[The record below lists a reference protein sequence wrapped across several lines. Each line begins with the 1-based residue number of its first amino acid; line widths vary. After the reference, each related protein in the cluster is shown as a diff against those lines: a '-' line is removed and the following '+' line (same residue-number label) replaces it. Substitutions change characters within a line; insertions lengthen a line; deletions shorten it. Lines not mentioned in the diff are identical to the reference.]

1 MGCMALSACFSSVDY
16 ACEDDAQ
23 CRVGQAQGICV
34 DPGFCAY
41 EDGACDSGLRFGP
54 FAGSQADAC
63 VELSGSTGFAETSTQ
78 TTDATGPM
86 QTTTSTTG
94 GATSES
100 SSETGCTEDCGDVG
114 EVLWVAEPD
123 HLGVLRG
130 VAAWNGE
137 LVAVGDARGIEH
149 IGRYSIT
156 DGSLLASAE
165 APEVGIAW
173 DVTAMSP
180 EAIAVVGE
188 RPGTLGTRA
197 IVVAYS
203 PDFEP
208 LWTDPF
214 ESAAEDAL
222 RATTWLGGRLV
233 SAGTR
238 GGQGFVIGHDID
250 GVVEFDPQFLPDG
263 ATEASFLAVAPGPGG
278 VSLGGHFDGSG
289 WLVRFVGT
297 GSTMTPAG
305 ALPLT
310 PAAGVASLGPNV
322 DVVVGGEGYAVV
334 DVDGPTSSNDLVPGG
349 EMAAVAALP
358 SGGWIAAGSD
368 ARGRPWFTVRDAAS
382 DVVEEGVI
390 HETSAHVRD
399 IVVTDGVAYLV
410 GGTDGP
416 WLAAVRL
423 GE

>member
-1 MGCMALSACFSSVDY
+1 MALSACFSSVDY

-23 CRVGQAQGICV
+23 CRVGQAQGVCV

-63 VELSGSTGFAETSTQ
+63 VELEDSTGFAETSTQ
-78 TTDATGPM
+78 TTDATDPT
-86 QTTTSTTG
+86 QSTTSSSG
-94 GATSES
+94 GSTSAS

-123 HLGVLRG
+123 HAAVLRG
-130 VAAWNGE
+130 VTTWNGE
-137 LVAVGDARGIEH
+137 LVAVGDARGVEH
-149 IGRYSIT
+149 IGRYAIA
-156 DGSLLASAE
+156 DGSLIAAAE
-165 APEVGIAW
+165 AQEAGIAW
-173 DVTAMSP
+173 DVAAMSS

-203 PDFEP
+203 TDFQP
-208 LWTDPF
+208 LWSDPF
-214 ESAAEDAL
+214 ESAAEDAM
-222 RATTWLGGRLV
+222 RATTWASGRLV

-238 GGQGFVIGHDID
+238 GGQGFVVGHDID
-250 GVVEFDPQFLPDG
+250 GVVEFDPQFIPDG
-263 ATEASFLAVAPGPGG
+263 ASEASFFAVAPGPGG
-278 VSLGGHFDGSG
+278 VSLGGRFDASG

-297 GSTMTPAG
+297 GSTMTPAR

-310 PAAGVASLGPNV
+310 PVAGVASLGPNL

-334 DVDGPTSSNDLVPGG
+334 DADGPTSSNDIVPGG

-358 SGGWIAAGSD
+358 SGGWIAAGRD

-382 DVVEEGVI
+382 DVVEDGVI
-390 HETSAHVRD
+390 QEAAAHVRD
-399 IVVTDGVAYLV
+399 IVVTDGVAYVV

-416 WLAAVRL
+416 LLAAVRV